1 MYIPPVAHVLPLVSI
16 RRQRSL
22 PVPGTVNVH
31 LNERVQ
37 PQDIIAEAEV
47 APQHKFIDV
56 AQGLGLP
63 VREVSRYIIRERGD
77 RVMKGE
83 VIAGPAGFPRK
94 TIKAPTDGRIAA
106 VTNGKVLFEIRK
118 DPFVLAAGFPGEVV
132 ATDGMMSVTIETSG
146 ALIQGVWGNNRQDYG
161 VMRIVGSSPRDRL
174 HTDQLDIKLRG
185 AVLVAGICDD
195 PTPLQHA
202 NELAVRGIVLGG
214 LAADLVP
221 MAESMPYPIVVLD
234 GFGSIP
240 LNQAAFELLNTNR
253 GRDAAIDARPRQ
265 DYDSHRPE
273 VIIPLPVVNPTDIPE
288 DLIPLT
294 TGVRVRVTRAPNA
307 GEIGIVEDVSNQVM
321 VYPSGVL
328 TRSAR
333 VNLEFTGSTMVPL
346 ANLEIL
352 Q

>member
-1 MYIPPVAHVLPLVSI
+1 
-16 RRQRSL
+16 
-22 PVPGTVNVH
+22 
-31 LNERVQ
+31 
-37 PQDIIAEAEV
+37 
-47 APQHKFIDV
+47 
-56 AQGLGLP
+56 
-63 VREVSRYIIRERGD
+63 
-77 RVMKGE
+77 MKGD

-106 VTNGKVLFEIRK
+106 VTNGKVLFEFRK
-118 DPFVLAAGFPGEVV
+118 DPYVLTAGFPGEVV
-132 ATDGMMSVTIETSG
+132 ATDGITSVTIETSG
-146 ALIQGVWGNNRQDYG
+146 ALIQGVWGNNREDFG
-161 VMRIVGSSPRDRL
+161 VMRVVGSGPRDRL
-174 HTDQLDIKLRG
+174 LTDQLDVKLRG

-202 NELAVRGIVLGG
+202 KELAVRGIILGG

-221 MAESMPYPIVVLD
+221 IAVRMPYPIVVIE

-253 GRDAAIDARPRQ
+253 GRDAALDGRPMQ
-265 DYDSHRPE
+265 VYDSHRPE
-273 VIIPLPVVNPTDIPE
+273 VVIPLPVVNPTDLPE
-288 DLIPLT
+288 DLIPLAP
-294 TGVRVRVTRAPNA
+294 GVRVRVTRAPNA
-307 GEIGIVEDVSNQVM
+307 GEIGIVEDVQNQVT